1 MENHNNNLTT
11 NSADVNSN
19 FISFFLSNN
28 IEIPLIQ
35 RDYVQ
40 GSNYQQE
47 KRDAFID
54 SLYLALTDESNT
66 CELDFIYGTYDHGS
80 FIPLDGQQRLT
91 TLYLLHW
98 FLLNKCR
105 IENPVEY
112 NNIIQDINFD
122 QQVFSYK
129 TRRSST
135 AFCQK
140 LVSFCP
146 QTLSENIS
154 QGIVEQTWFSE
165 DWRQD
170 PTVQSMLD
178 MLDALNAKFN
188 QLSSSNALEMLKRL
202 LYTKAINFDKLDMKS
217 YRLTDS
223 LYVKMNARGKQ
234 LTEFENWK
242 AKFIQYLE
250 ENFDNQEYNYAEE
263 NRKDDYGK
271 IKDYFTHS
279 IEHEWTDL
287 FWTYAVKDYKVRK
300 SDYDKL
306 SDSDKLL
313 KPEPAGPLVD
323 SFFLNFYFYVY
334 RIQSFLMGKEKEN
347 ENENENDNENNSIH
361 GTETSR
367 KSLFKDMKNIEFL
380 FKSLDLFVQID
391 KNNEDKIQGFFN
403 QLFYLEGQKTDGSI
417 RLFSSFNTNLFES
430 CIINKASV
438 DEQILLFCII
448 NYCLEQKCYSI
459 TDELKKYVRV
469 CRNLLESINQRLKK
483 DMKMHSNVRFSNL
496 PSYVVTINNLCS
508 VKDLNELESFKNGMG
523 DVESAYN
530 WMQYYPNE
538 DIYCLEDSGY
548 THGSLYA
555 FDLSSNISDIR
566 EAFEVFKKATDL
578 ERVRLLV
585 ACGYNGINY
594 GGCAHGTRRFWG
606 YRDRWDVLFR
616 YKTDSSELKAAF
628 TLYVEEYKKKQNI
641 AAIIANKLAEQMSKD
656 SFIYYFLSYD
666 AFANSSLWWVMD
678 DVSDLREVDGH
689 HFFAVASEHDIIT
702 LPRFSS
708 NPLLGYH
715 TDPYACAVAQFFAK
729 NHPDIYSHME
739 YTGKDKNKARITF
752 DNNNVELLCE
762 ERGWLVIFKGKEK
775 GHQYHQLSFAS
786 LRKLC
791 RLCDH
796 IGKRQNFVKIE
807 DQDRIK
813 SAIIFI
819 KTLYGL

>member
-1 MENHNNNLTT
+1 MENQNSSLTI

-40 GSNYQQE
+40 GSNFQYE

-54 SLYLALTDESNT
+54 SLYLALTDESST

-112 NNIIQDINFD
+112 NDIVKDINFD
-122 QQVFSYK
+122 QHIFCYK

-140 LVSFCP
+140 LMSFCP
-146 QTLSENIS
+146 ETLSENIS
-154 QGIVEQTWFSE
+154 KGIVEKTWFSE

-170 PTVQSMLD
+170 PTVKSMLE
-178 MLDALNAKFN
+178 MLDALNVKFN
-188 QLSSSNALEMLKRL
+188 QLSFPNALEMLKRL
-202 LYTKAINFDKLDMKS
+202 LFTKAINFDKLDMQS

-250 ENFDNQEYNYAEE
+250 ENYDNQDYDYAEE
-263 NRKDDYGK
+263 NRKGDFGK

-300 SDYDKL
+300 SEYDILPDNDKL
-306 SDSDKLL
+306 M

-334 RIQSFLMGKEKEN
+334 RIQSFLMGKENEN
-347 ENENENDNENNSIH
+347 ENENENKSIH
-361 GTETSR
+361 GTEASR
-367 KSLFKDMKNIEFL
+367 KSLFKDITNIEFL
-380 FKSLDLFVQID
+380 FKALDLFVQID
-391 KNNEDKIQGFFN
+391 KNNDDKIKGFFN
-403 QLFYLEGQKTDGSI
+403 QLFYLKGQNTDGSI
-417 RLFSSFNTNLFES
+417 RLFSSDNTDLFES

-448 NYCLEQKCYSI
+448 KFCLEQKCYSI

-483 DMKMHSNVRFSNL
+483 DMKIHSNVRFANL
-496 PSYVVTINNLCS
+496 PNYFVTINHLCS
-508 VKDLNELESFKNGMG
+508 VNDLNELESFKNGMG
-523 DVESAYN
+523 DVETVYN
-530 WMQYYPNE
+530 WMKFYPNE
-538 DIYCLEDSGY
+538 DIYCLEDSSL

-555 FDLSSNISDIR
+555 FDLSDNIPYIR

-585 ACGYNGINY
+585 ACGYNGMDF
-594 GGCAHGTRRFWG
+594 GGCAHGTRRLFG

-616 YKTDSSELKAAF
+616 YKTDPSDFKEAF
-628 TLYVEEYKKKQNI
+628 KLYVEEYKEKQDI
-641 AAIIANKLAEQMSKD
+641 ATIIANKLKEQTGTD
-656 SFIYYFLSYD
+656 SFIYYFLKYD

-678 DVSDLREVDGH
+678 DVDNLREVDGH

-715 TDPYACAVAQFFAK
+715 TDPYLCAVAQYFAN
-729 NHPDIYSHME
+729 NHSDSIYSHME
-739 YTGKDKNKARITF
+739 YTGKDKNKARLTF
-752 DNNNVELLCE
+752 DDKNVELLCE
-762 ERGWLVIFKGKEK
+762 ERGWLVIFKEKEN
-775 GHQYHQLSFAS
+775 GQQYQQLSFAS
-786 LRKLC
+786 LRILC
-791 RLCDH
+791 CLCSH
-796 IGKRQNFVKIE
+796 FGKRQNYVKLE
-807 DQDRIK
+807 DQDRIT
-813 SAIIFI
+813 SAIKFI
-819 KTLYGL
+819 KTMYGL

>member
-1 MENHNNNLTT
+1 MTI

-40 GSNYQQE
+40 GSNYQHE

-54 SLYLALTDESNT
+54 SLYMALIEEKTI

-105 IENPVEY
+105 IDNPIEY
-112 NNIIQDINFD
+112 NNIVKDINFD
-122 QQVFSYK
+122 QHVFSYK

-140 LVSFCP
+140 LMSFCP
-146 QTLSENIS
+146 QFISENIS
-154 QGIVEQTWFSE
+154 QCIVKQTWFSE

-170 PTVQSMLD
+170 PTVQSMLE
-178 MLDALNAKFN
+178 MLDALNVKFN
-188 QLSSSNALEMLKRL
+188 QLTSPKAPEMLKRL
-202 LYTKAINFDKLDMKS
+202 LFTKTINFDKLDMQS

-250 ENFDNQEYNYAEE
+250 ENYDNQYYNYAEE

-287 FWTYAVKDYKVRK
+287 FWTYAVKDYKTRK
-300 SDYDKL
+300 SDFDKL
-306 SDSDKLL
+306 SDNEKLL

-334 RIQSFLMGKEKEN
+334 RIQSFVMGKEN
-347 ENENENDNENNSIH
+347 ENEIDNENNSIH

-367 KSLFKDMKNIEFL
+367 KSLFKDIINIEFL
-380 FKSLDLFVQID
+380 FRSLDLFVQID
-391 KNNEDKIQGFFN
+391 KNNDDKIQGFFN
-403 QLFYLEGQKTDGSI
+403 QLFYLEGQKKDGSI

-438 DEQILLFCII
+438 DEQILLFCIMK
-448 NYCLEQKCYSI
+448 YCLEQKCYCI
-459 TDELKKYVRV
+459 TEELKKYVRV
-469 CRNLLESINQRLKK
+469 CRNLLESINQRFTK

-496 PSYVVTINNLCS
+496 PSYIVTINKLCS
-508 VKDLNELESFKNGMG
+508 VKDLSELDSFENGMG

-530 WMQYYPNE
+530 SMKCYPNE
-538 DIYCLEDSGY
+538 YIYYLEDSRY

-555 FDLSSNISDIR
+555 FDLSSNILDIKVAF
-566 EAFEVFKKATDL
+566 EAFKKTTDL

-585 ACGYNGINY
+585 ACGYKGMNY

-616 YKTDSSELKAAF
+616 YKTGSSDFKVAF
-628 TLYVEEYKKKQNI
+628 KLYVEEYNKKQNI
-641 AAIIANKLAEQMSKD
+641 ASIIAGKLAEQKGKD
-656 SFIYYFLSYD
+656 SFIYYFLNYD
-666 AFANSSLWWVMD
+666 AFANSSLRWVMD
-678 DVSDLREVDGH
+678 KFDNLWEVDGH
-689 HFFAVASEHDIIT
+689 HFFAVVSEHNIIT

-715 TDPYACAVAQFFAK
+715 TDPYACAVAQYFAK
-729 NHPDIYSHME
+729 NYPDAIYSHMH
-739 YTGKDKNKARITF
+739 YTGKDKNKAKLTF
-752 DNNNVELLCE
+752 EDKNVELLCE
-762 ERGWLVIFKGKEK
+762 ERGWLVIFRENENG
-775 GHQYHQLSFAS
+775 QQAQQLTFTT
-786 LRKLC
+786 LKKLC
-791 RLCDH
+791 QMCNH
-796 IGKRQNFVKIE
+796 IGKRQNYIKIMN
-807 DQDRIK
+807 QDRIE
-813 SAIIFI
+813 SAISFI
-819 KTLYGL
+819 TTMYQQ

>member
-1 MENHNNNLTT
+1 MENQNNNLTIS
-11 NSADVNSN
+11 SADVNSN
-19 FISFFLSNN
+19 FISFFLANN

-40 GSNYQQE
+40 GSNYQHE

-98 FLLNKCR
+98 FLMNKCR
-105 IENPVEY
+105 IDNPVEY
-112 NNIIQDINFD
+112 SNIVQDINFD
-122 QQVFSYK
+122 QHIFSYK

-140 LVSFCP
+140 LMSFCP
-146 QTLSENIS
+146 QTLSGKIS
-154 QGIVEQTWFSE
+154 HDIVEQTWFSE
-165 DWRQD
+165 DWLQD
-170 PTVQSMLD
+170 PTVQSMLE
-178 MLDALNAKFN
+178 MLDALNAKFS
-188 QLSSSNALEMLKRL
+188 QLSSPNTMEMLKRL
-202 LYTKAINFDKLDMKS
+202 LYTKAINFDKLDMQS

-250 ENFDNQEYNYAEE
+250 ENYDNQKYNYAEE

-306 SDSDKLL
+306 SDSDKML
-313 KPEPAGPLVD
+313 KAEPAGPLVD

-334 RIQSFLMGKEKEN
+334 RILSFLMGKEKEN
-347 ENENENDNENNSIH
+347 ENDNNSIH

-367 KSLFKDMKNIEFL
+367 QSLFKEITNIEF
-380 FKSLDLFVQID
+380 FFRSLDLFVQIE
-391 KNNEDKIQGFFN
+391 KNNENKIQGFFDE
-403 QLFYLEGQKTDGSI
+403 LFYLEGQKTDGSI

-448 NYCLEQKCYSI
+448 YYCLEQKCYSI

-483 DMKMHSNVRFSNL
+483 DMKIHSNVRFSNL
-496 PSYVVTINNLCS
+496 PSYVVTIRNLCS

-523 DVESAYN
+523 DAESVESAYN
-530 WMQYYPNE
+530 WMKYYPNE
-538 DIYCLEDSGY
+538 DIYYLEDSGY

-566 EAFEVFKKATDL
+566 EAFEIFKKASDL

-585 ACGYNGINY
+585 ACGYKGMNY
-594 GGCAHGTRRFWG
+594 GGCAHGIRRFWG

-616 YKTDSSELKAAF
+616 YKTDSSDFKAAF
-628 TLYVEEYKKKQNI
+628 KLYVEEYKKKQNI
-641 AAIIANKLAEQMSKD
+641 ATIIADKQAEQIGKD
-656 SFIYYFLSYD
+656 SFIYYFLKYD

-678 DVSDLREVDGH
+678 DVDDLSEVDGH
-689 HFFAVASEHDIIT
+689 HFFAVASEHNIIT

-715 TDPYACAVAQFFAK
+715 TDPYACAVAQYFAK
-729 NHPDIYSHME
+729 NYTDIIYSHIE
-739 YTGKDKNKARITF
+739 YTGKDKYKARLTF
-752 DNNNVELLCE
+752 DDKNVELLCE
-762 ERGWLVIFKGKEK
+762 ERGWLVIFKEKEN
-775 GHQYHQLSFAS
+775 GQQSQHLSFTL

-791 RLCDH
+791 RLCYH
-796 IGKRQNFVKIE
+796 IGKRQNYVKLE
-807 DQDRIK
+807 NQDRII
-813 SAIIFI
+813 SAIMFI
-819 KTLYGL
+819 KALYGQ